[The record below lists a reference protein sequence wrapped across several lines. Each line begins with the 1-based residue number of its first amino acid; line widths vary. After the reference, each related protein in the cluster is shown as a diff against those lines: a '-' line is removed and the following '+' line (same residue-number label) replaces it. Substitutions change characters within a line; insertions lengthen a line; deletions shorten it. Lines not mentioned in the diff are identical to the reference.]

1 MRDVLIISSNP
12 DVTRHISAALPDETK
27 SAYTNSLKR
36 ALQIHN
42 QNPFDLIFIDL
53 NQLKTTAPIESFNQ
67 KTLPFKKSNPRVQ
80 FVVITSKDAIRE
92 AVQFIKEGAW
102 DYLTHPVDVKEVQ
115 LIIDAIVK
123 TIGKDLELDYLR
135 DQFWKTEW
143 LNIVR
148 TRNPVMRK
156 VFENIRS
163 VAPTI
168 ATVLLLGETGTGK
181 GLLARLVHW
190 HSRRSE
196 KPFIAV
202 HCGAIPET
210 LIESELF
217 GHEKGAF
224 TGADRRKIGKFEMAL
239 GGTIFLD
246 EIATITEHTQIKLLQ
261 VLQDG
266 SYNRVGGEDQLKTDA
281 RIIAATN
288 ADLTQ
293 RTEKGLFRRDL
304 FYRLNI
310 FPVEIPPLR
319 DRLEDLPGLI
329 NLSLSN
335 LNAKYGKG
343 INGLHPAVKEGFK
356 GYDWPGNIRELE
368 NILERAY
375 ILENTDTLGLQ
386 NFPPELVMITPF
398 IENLP
403 DQGELS
409 LAQARQIAI
418 EEFERSYL
426 KNLLR
431 QCKGKIDLSAKK
443 AKITPRQLHRL
454 MARHGIR
461 KNDFKA

>member
-12 DVTRHISAALPDETK
+12 DVRRHISEALPGETK
-27 SAYTNSLKR
+27 SAYTTSLKS

-80 FVVITSKDAIRE
+80 FVVITSKDAIRD
-92 AVQFIKEGAW
+92 AVQSIKEGAW
-102 DYLTHPVDVKEVQ
+102 DYLTHPVDMKEVQ
-115 LIIDAIVK
+115 LILDAIVE

-135 DQFWKTEW
+135 DKFWKTEW

-148 TRNPVMRK
+148 TCNPVMRK

-224 TGADRRKIGKFEMAL
+224 TGADRRKIGKFEMAS

-266 SYNRVGGEDQLKTDA
+266 SYNRVGGEVQLKTDA

-343 INGLHPAVKEGFK
+343 IKGLHPAVKEGFK
-356 GYDWPGNIRELE
+356 AYDWPGNIRELE

-418 EEFERSYL
+418 EELERSYL

-443 AKITPRQLHRL
+443 AKITTRQLNRL